1 MTERAKFE
9 KWLSDL
15 EAKRST
21 TPEHV
26 FDRVK
31 ADYSLRLDGVLDKLR
46 EHTSAMR
53 EHAENLTR
61 RLQELADAEQNLRDE
76 RAEHELRADVG
87 ELSEAE
93 WDTFSKKT
101 ERTLAKL
108 QEDQAAISSDLERM
122 RELLSSVDGTPKAAP
137 SPAPAA
143 KGMDEMEF
151 LKSVVGTTPH
161 GAPASQAA
169 TAEARGGGVPAAAGP
184 PADAPPKA
192 EPGASASATPK
203 GAAAASAASPTPPAS
218 QPAVGKKTPASGSS
232 LLRNTGQ
239 QDVPKTL
246 KCAECGSMNYPSE
259 WYCERCGAELAN
271 I

>member
-15 EAKRST
+15 EAKRSS

-31 ADYSLRLDGVLDKLR
+31 ADYSLRLDGVLGKLR

-53 EHAENLTR
+53 EHSENLTG
-61 RLQELADAEQNLRDE
+61 RLKELEEAEQNLRDE
-76 RAEHELRADVG
+76 RAEHELRAEVG
-87 ELSEAE
+87 ELSGQE
-93 WDTFSKKT
+93 WETFSKKA

-108 QEDQAAISSDLERM
+108 QEDQAVISSDLERI
-122 RELLSSVDGTPKAAP
+122 RDLLSSVDGTPNAAP
-137 SPAPAA
+137 ASAPAA
-143 KGMDEMEF
+143 KGMDELEF
-151 LKSVVGTTPH
+151 LKSVVGTTQP
-161 GAPASQAA
+161 
-169 TAEARGGGVPAAAGP
+169 
-184 PADAPPKA
+184 
-192 EPGASASATPK
+192 
-203 GAAAASAASPTPPAS
+203 GAAAARTARAETAGAASAAPPPPKAPATPPKGSAAPAATPAPTPPAA
-218 QPAVGKKTPASGSS
+218 QPAVAKQTPSGGSS